1 MRNQTANQ
9 LIPSREPRKGRKNV
23 AQGERKRALG
33 FVIRSNTDDT
43 DSTENTD
50 KRFLV
55 LNVGEDVYR
64 IV

>member
-1 MRNQTANQ
+1 MRT
-9 LIPSREPRKGRKNV
+9 
-23 AQGERKRALG
+23 LG

-43 DSTENTD
+43 DNTENTD

-55 LNVGEDVYR
+55 LNLGENVYR